1 MFPAITEDLVR
12 RYDIPAPRY
21 TSYPTAPVWTQ
32 WIGPAAYAQALE
44 EADAKAALPM
54 SLYAHVPFC
63 RERCTFCGCN
73 VVIARRHETADR
85 YLDALEREL
94 DAVAAHLPHRR
105 QLSQIHWGG
114 GTPTFLDERQI
125 TRLWKAITARFR
137 VLPSA
142 EVSVEVNP
150 EVTSLEQI
158 SLLRELGF
166 NRVSMGVQDLDP
178 QVQEGIRRHQTF
190 AMTQG
195 MVEHARK
202 LGFRGINFDLI
213 YGLPLQTKESWARTL
228 AQVIELRPDRMAVYA
243 FAFVPDI
250 KPHQKRLEVLG
261 IPRGAPKLELFR
273 QAYEGFTSAG
283 YRPIGMDH
291 FALAGDELCLAQE
304 RRSLTRN
311 FQGYTVQA
319 ATDVVAIGASA
330 ISDIGG
336 IYAQN
341 EHVLPKYEEA
351 ALAGKLCV
359 ERGVALT
366 PEDRRRRAL
375 ITQLMCNFYV
385 DLGQDGEQH
394 FASEL
399 QRLRE
404 LEKEGMLRVSGHEV
418 ELTEMGRVFVRN
430 IAMVF
435 DQYLGP
441 QERRFSRAV

>member
-1 MFPAITEDLVR
+1 
-12 RYDIPAPRY
+12 
-21 TSYPTAPVWTQ
+21 
-32 WIGPAAYAQALE
+32 
-44 EADAKAALPM
+44 
-54 SLYAHVPFC
+54 
-63 RERCTFCGCN
+63 
-73 VVIARRHETADR
+73 
-85 YLDALEREL
+85 
-94 DAVAAHLPHRR
+94 VAGHLPHRR

-190 AMTQG
+190 AMTKG

-283 YRPIGMDH
+283 YKPIGMDH

-399 QRLRE
+399 ERLRE